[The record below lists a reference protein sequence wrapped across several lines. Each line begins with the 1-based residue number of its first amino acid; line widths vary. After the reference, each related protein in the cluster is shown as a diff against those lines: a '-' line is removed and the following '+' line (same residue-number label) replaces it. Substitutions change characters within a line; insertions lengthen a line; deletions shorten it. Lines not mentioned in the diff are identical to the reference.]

1 MMKIPGMLMVSAGG
15 RNVGKTEFACSLIRK
30 FSSRC
35 NIIGIKVTAIDEVNS
50 GCPRGE
56 SGCGVCS
63 SLKGYYYITE
73 ETDSRADKDTCR
85 MLAAGADRVFWLKA
99 LKTHLAEAI
108 TALLGIIGYDAVT
121 ICESN
126 SLRRVVE
133 PGLFVMV
140 KGQGEENWKASAK
153 DVAQY
158 ADRIVSFDGN
168 EFDIDL
174 NEIELVNRRWV
185 GKMETTAIIIAGG
198 DSTRMGH
205 DKEMLPIDGQPM
217 IKHIYYQL
225 RRHFHQVLISSNNKS
240 KYSFLDV
247 EVIPDRVSGQGPLR
261 GIASAL
267 KASANDLNFVI
278 ACDIPQVNI
287 VLMKTMLREAHD
299 YDAVVPTTGPSQ
311 YEPLFAVYR
320 KSTLPAIEDALSSGN
335 NRIMDALSGCR
346 VKYIDLAGAEWL
358 KNINTMHDYSEFVR
372 KESDDTV

>member
-1 MMKIPGMLMVSAGG
+1 MVSAGG

-50 GCPRGE
+50 GCPRGG

-85 MLAAGADRVFWLKA
+85 MLASGADRVFWLKA
-99 LKTHLAEAI
+99 LKTHLAEAVA
-108 TALLGIIGYDAVT
+108 ALLSIIGDDAVT

-140 KGQGEENWKASAK
+140 KGHGEETWKPSAK

-168 EFDIDL
+168 EFDIDAD
-174 NEIELVNRRWV
+174 EIELVDRRWAE
-185 GKMETTAIIIAGG
+185 KMETTAIIIAGG
-198 DSTRMGH
+198 SSSRMGQ
-205 DKEMLPIDGQPM
+205 DKDMLPIDGQPM
-217 IKHIYYQL
+217 IKHICDQL
-225 RRHFHQVLISSNNKS
+225 RRHFNQILISSNNTS
-240 KYSFLDV
+240 KHSFLDV
-247 EVIPDRVSGQGPLR
+247 EVVADKVSGQGPLM
-261 GIASAL
+261 GIAAAL
-267 KASANDLNFVI
+267 KASVNDLNFVI
-278 ACDIPQVNI
+278 ACDIPQVN
-287 VLMKTMLREAHD
+287 VALMKTMLREAHD
-299 YDAVVPTTGPSQ
+299 YDAVVPATGPSQ

-320 KSTLPAIEDALSSGN
+320 KSVLPAIEDALSSGN
-335 NRIMDALSGCR
+335 NRIMDALSCCR
-346 VKYIDLAGAEWL
+346 VKYIDLAGAGRL
-358 KNINTMHDYSEFVR
+358 KNLNTMNDYWEFVR
-372 KESDDTV
+372 RENDITITV